1 MQTLMQL
8 WNMNIYIGLRIQI
21 GKWRLIKSPDVYLQ
35 EFTFK
40 VTRDDLTRK
49 TLEVTVWDKDFGR
62 NDYIGMCGTRLLSL
76 VSVFSHVT
84 LGGFVTKIMNS

>member
-1 MQTLMQL
+1 MRL
-8 WNMNIYIGLRIQI
+8 WNMNVYIGLRIQI
-21 GKWRLIKSPDVYLQ
+21 GKWRLIESLVVYMQ

-62 NDYIGMCGTRLLSL
+62 NDYIGMCGT
-76 VSVFSHVT
+76 
-84 LGGFVTKIMNS
+84 